1 MCYVATR
8 EIAVTSKQDIPGY
21 SMDLSTNKRVYPH
34 LYTILYK
41 SSQKFYSK
49 MPLLHPIQR
58 RSENVYQIKIAV
70 EFPILVEFL
79 QLKSKTLCFALT
91 VTR

>member
-1 MCYVATR
+1 MFVIALRKMHTVAQRSRYTR
-8 EIAVTSKQDIPGY
+8 LFGI
-21 SMDLSTNKRVYPH
+21 LSTNKRVYCK

-58 RSENVYQIKIAV
+58 RSGMLL
-70 EFPILVEFL
+70 LVRL
-79 QLKSKTLCFALT
+79 QLRSLSVELLQLN
-91 VTR
+91 

>member
-1 MCYVATR
+1 MLRYQKIRYTR
-8 EIAVTSKQDIPGY
+8 LFGI
-21 SMDLSTNKRVYPH
+21 LSTNKRVYRK

-58 RSENVYQIKIAV
+58 RSENVY
-70 EFPILVEFL
+70 
-79 QLKSKTLCFALT
+79 
-91 VTR
+91 